1 VACSVRKMSEEEP
14 GAAAVFE
21 SAAAAAACH
30 SDTTDEP
37 SPASIEAQVRDV
49 LLTVVDLVPAASDA
63 TPIPSNRPAISEAA
77 APVAAPLQRSVSSA
91 AKKGFG
97 ALLRASKSGELE
109 QVAATIP
116 SDLQESAVISSLEPA
131 PAPSSA
137 SESGAASE
145 ALAGI
150 TLPAHFDVPVEIDA
164 GASASGHAGEWRAS
178 ATEQDVEGVVK
189 SPRKRAAA
197 LDIDVGIDLSEDHE
211 QLVEEARLLLA
222 MIDGHHL
229 AYWQSRYDDELTRVE
244 MMQAAGGGAAVGALF
259 TWCAQSN
266 CYTLTLSDARQV
278 RARVCSSHTGTHVT
292 LPLPHRRP

>member
-1 VACSVRKMSEEEP
+1 
-14 GAAAVFE
+14 
-21 SAAAAAACH
+21 
-30 SDTTDEP
+30 
-37 SPASIEAQVRDV
+37 VRDV

-77 APVAAPLQRSVSSA
+77 APVAAPLKRSVSSA

-116 SDLQESAVISSLEPA
+116 SDLQEAIPSDLQEPAVLSSLEPA

-137 SESGAASE
+137 SESGAASA

-150 TLPAHFDVPVEIDA
+150 TLPAHSDVPVEIDA

-189 SPRKRAAA
+189 SPRRRAAA

-244 MMQAAGGGAAVGALF
+244 MMQAGGGGAAVGALF

-266 CYTLTLSDARQV
+266 CYTFTLSDACQV

-292 LPLPHRRP
+292 LPLPHRRPRQRR

>member
-1 VACSVRKMSEEEP
+1 M
-14 GAAAVFE
+14 
-21 SAAAAAACH
+21 
-30 SDTTDEP
+30 TDEP

-49 LLTVVDLVPAASDA
+49 LLTVVDSVPAAADA
-63 TPIPSNRPAISEAA
+63 TPIPSNRPAVSEAA
-77 APVAAPLQRSVSSA
+77 APVAAPVKRGVSSA

-116 SDLQESAVISSLEPA
+116 SDLQETIPSDLQEPAVLSSLEPA
-131 PAPSSA
+131 PAPSA
-137 SESGAASE
+137 VSEAGAASV
-145 ALAGI
+145 ALAGS
-150 TLPAHFDVPVEIDA
+150 TLPAHSDVPVEIDT
-164 GASASGHAGEWRAS
+164 GASASGHVGEWRTS

-259 TWCAQSN
+259 TWCVQSN
-266 CYTLTLSDARQV
+266 CHTFALSDARQV
-278 RARVCSSHTGTHVT
+278 RARVCSRHAGTHAP
-292 LPLPHRRP
+292 LPLTHRRP